1 MQTPPDREKKKP
13 RKKQHVAGPP
23 QYAKNPMQDDY
34 GNPTTKKSGDEGT
47 AIMFPAGPGGRETYV
62 DVQGAHQPNQYR
74 GKTGAAA
81 RKARYKKRG
90 Y

>member
-1 MQTPPDREKKKP
+1 MMAKRP
-13 RKKQHVAGPP
+13 RLKSSGPGPP
-23 QYAKNPMQDDY
+23 TWPKNPMQDDY
-34 GNPTTKKSGDEGT
+34 GNPTTKKSGDVGT
-47 AIMFPAGPGGRETYV
+47 SIMFPAGPGGRETYV
-62 DVQGAHQPNQYR
+62 DQQGAHQPGQYR